1 MPFDPEL
8 DDRLSAALKGRKG
21 FERKKMFGGTGYML
35 NGNMCVGVYKEF
47 LILRLG
53 PEKFETL
60 SAKYDDLRP
69 MDFTGKPMKGWG
81 MIDAAACDPL
91 EFDELVSASEA
102 FVRTLPGKNFKHD

>member
-35 NGNMCVGVYKEF
+35 SGNICVGVYREF

-53 PEKFETL
+53 PEKFEEL
-60 SAKYDDLRP
+60 SAKYDELRP
-69 MDFTGKPMKGWG
+69 MDITGKPMKGWG
-81 MIDAAACDPL
+81 MIDGAACDAS
-91 EFDELVSASEA
+91 EFDELVAACEG
-102 FVRTLPGKNFKHD
+102 FVRTLQKQ